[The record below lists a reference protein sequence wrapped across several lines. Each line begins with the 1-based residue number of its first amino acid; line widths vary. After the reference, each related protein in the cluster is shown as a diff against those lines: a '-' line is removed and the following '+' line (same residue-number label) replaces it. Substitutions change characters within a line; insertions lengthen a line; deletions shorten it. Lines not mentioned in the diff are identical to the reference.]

1 MLTIDM
7 ISKMSE
13 SQRKQIYKRC
23 FYDFIEHKNTYKP
36 VYSLDGFQIE
46 RRHFLLCVESYC
58 DLYAT
63 YEEKRL
69 YKTVISLRKNNKF
82 ERLKD
87 KYQEAFVMYLK
98 GTDTED
104 YYYFLAQE
112 SRISIETAK
121 RYPFH
126 YYDKYASDEEREM
139 FDQVRLAK
147 KEQNSNQKEEETKEK
162 LKHMFDTCVQSNF
175 DEEKIDNLT
184 EQYSISPKTVKNY
197 INNYYDKYASNEEKE
212 QYQVAKQKQKE
223 NNARYV
229 KIFNHIL
236 KMKKIEDILLYL
248 VNQKNLNRTYLK
260 TSINPYIMSYPDV
273 DGNRLNQIVDIYY
286 NYISYRNKKEEMD
299 RKKIEQTKKEIE
311 LEKATI
317 TNKIEKQKQFALQL
331 IKLVKK
337 YNSSEYKSYIDFCK
351 DNKISLKNFEYA
363 LKLTAKIDKKTYTM
377 FINKA
382 RKQNREEYAEEYAIL
397 LEIVNGLKENKKFG
411 LLDYYNI
418 TKMNLDELNII
429 AKKICSRE
437 EYKKF
442 ESFYQKYRNERTV
455 NPATLIKA
463 SYMINSYGSQ
473 IELDDKTRFSI
484 IENLKTQDIPIN
496 KVTYLEAIKKEIEKQ
511 EKKSKVKVA

>member
-13 SQRKQIYKRC
+13 SQKKQIYKKC

-36 VYSLDGFQIE
+36 VYNLGSFQVD

-58 DLYAT
+58 ELYAS

-69 YKTVISLRKNNKF
+69 YKTVISFTKNNKF
-82 ERLKD
+82 ERLKN
-87 KYQEAFVMYLK
+87 KYQESFIMYLK
-98 GTDTED
+98 GTDTEE
-104 YYYFLAQE
+104 YYTSLAQE

-126 YYDKYASDEEREM
+126 YYEKYASDEEREM
-139 FDQVRLAK
+139 FDQVKLEK
-147 KEQNSNQKEEETKEK
+147 KEQSNNQKEEETKEK

-175 DEEKIDNLT
+175 DEEKIDGLT

-197 INNYYDKYASNEEKE
+197 INNYYDKYATDTEKE

-229 KIFNHIL
+229 RVFNHIL
-236 KMKKIEDILLYL
+236 KMNKIEDILLYL

-273 DGNRLNQIVDIYY
+273 DVNRLNQIIDTYY

-331 IKLVKK
+331 IKLIKK

-363 LKLTAKIDKKTYTM
+363 LKLTAKIDKKTYAM

-382 RKQNREEYAEEYAIL
+382 RKQNREQYADEYLVMQKLIT
-397 LEIVNGLKENKKFG
+397 GLKTNKKFG

-418 TKMNLDELNII
+418 TKISLDELNII
-429 AKKICSRE
+429 AKKICGSE
-437 EYKKF
+437 DYKIF
-442 ESFYQKYRNERTV
+442 ERFYQKYRNERTV
-455 NPATLIKA
+455 NPSTLIKA
-463 SYMINSYGSQ
+463 SYMINSYGNQ

-484 IENLKTQDIPIN
+484 IENLKKQAIPIN
-496 KVTYLEAIKKEIEKQ
+496 KVTYLEAIKKEIEKSESIQ
-511 EKKSKVKVA
+511 KVKVA